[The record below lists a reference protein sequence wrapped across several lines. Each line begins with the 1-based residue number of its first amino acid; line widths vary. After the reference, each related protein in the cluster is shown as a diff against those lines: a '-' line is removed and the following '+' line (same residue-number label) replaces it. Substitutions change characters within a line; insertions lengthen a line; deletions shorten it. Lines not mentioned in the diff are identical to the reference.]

1 MLLARNFLYGPL
13 TPGLGEV
20 VSRLGA
26 LREGS
31 SDAAR

>member
-13 TPGLGEV
+13 TPGFGNV
-20 VSRLGA
+20 MSRPGA
-26 LREGS
+26 LREGL